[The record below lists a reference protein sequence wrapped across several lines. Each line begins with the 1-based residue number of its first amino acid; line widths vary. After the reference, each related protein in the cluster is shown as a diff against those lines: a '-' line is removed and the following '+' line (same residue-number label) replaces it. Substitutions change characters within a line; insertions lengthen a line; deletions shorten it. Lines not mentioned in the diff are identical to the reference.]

1 MIKFGV
7 AGNSKS
13 FYEEGYSSTVE
24 AAIWCKNRGIDAFE
38 YSFGRGVN
46 LNEKT
51 AVVIG
56 EKFNEVGVELSV
68 HAPYFINLANP
79 DPEKIQNSYGYI
91 LNSLKKVKDFGG
103 SRVVVHPATQAK
115 ASREEAVKEMVKNAR
130 GLIEVLDKEGYG
142 DAYKVCFETMGK
154 MAQLGT
160 VDEIIEVC
168 NLDPRFYPCVDFG
181 HINARE
187 QGILKNIINYNTI
200 VQKMEDFLPK
210 YKVFNMHV
218 HFSKIEYGAKG
229 ELRHLTFDD
238 QKYGPDYEPLMEL
251 FHDKGME
258 PYVICESDGT
268 QAEDTMQMK
277 NYFYSLK

>member
-13 FYEEGYSSTVE
+13 FYDEGYTSTVE
-24 AAIWCKNRGIDAFE
+24 AAGWCKNRGIDAFE

-51 AVVIG
+51 AVAIG
-56 EKFNEVGVELSV
+56 EKFREVGVELSV

-79 DPEKIQNSYGYI
+79 DSEKIQNSYGYI
-91 LNSLKKVKDFGG
+91 LSSLKKVKDFGG
-103 SRVVVHPATQAK
+103 SRVVVHPATQGK
-115 ASREEAVKEMVKNAR
+115 ATREEAVKEMVKNAR
-130 GLIEVLDKEGYG
+130 GLIEVLDKEGYAEG
-142 DAYKVCFETMGK
+142 YKVCFETMGK

-168 NLDPRFYPCVDFG
+168 SLDSRFYPCIDFG

-187 QGILKNIINYNTI
+187 QGVLKNIVNYNTI

-210 YKVFNMHV
+210 HKVLNMHV

-229 ELRHLTFDD
+229 ELRHLTFED
-238 QKYGPDYEPLMEL
+238 QKYGPDYEPLMDL
-251 FHDKGME
+251 FYAKGME